1 MECAT
6 VKILF
11 LLASISDYV
20 VTCGEHK
27 LNTNE
32 PFQVDLTVTEIVVH
46 PKFKSAETG
55 FDIAVYK
62 VNSNESIAD
71 IFKP

>member
-1 MECAT
+1 M
-6 VKILF
+6 
-11 LLASISDYV
+11 
-20 VTCGEHK
+20 TCGEHK

-62 VNSNESIAD
+62 VNSNESMSPVSPV
-71 IFKP
+71 FHTVVTVSWSKR